1 MESFDNRIA
10 VITGGGSGI
19 GRALVTQLAQ
29 AGCHVAFC
37 DLSEEGMQGTLD
49 LCAGPI
55 SEGVRVTA
63 HRCDVTSESEL
74 QRLRDEVAQQH
85 ATDHIHLL
93 FNNAGISGGQS
104 FINDPREQWDRTF
117 AICWGGVY
125 LGCRVFLDMVV
136 AAPEARIINTSSVNG
151 FWACLGAHTE
161 HSAYSTAKFAVKG
174 FSESLLV
181 DMRCNAPHVGVS
193 VVMPGHIGTPIA
205 KNTQLMWMGEP
216 EDMDDAAVAGLRE
229 RWARIEP
236 AAADMSDDMVRQMA
250 MTGAEQFEQE
260 APTSADEAAR
270 IILAGVR
277 EGRWRILVGE
287 DAVGLDAAV
296 RANPEGAYEADF
308 EHPFALGANEQAQG
322 R

>member
-193 VVMPGHIGTPIA
+193 VVMRHTSLGYDALFHVLVVTNSVCLAALVAVVLHLRRNFVPATGSIRA
-205 KNTQLMWMGEP
+205 AQL
-216 EDMDDAAVAGLRE
+216 ARRE
-229 RWARIEP
+229 SF
-236 AAADMSDDMVRQMA
+236 SDDCR
-250 MTGAEQFEQE
+250 E
-260 APTSADEAAR
+260 ARTS
-270 IILAGVR
+270 
-277 EGRWRILVGE
+277 
-287 DAVGLDAAV
+287 
-296 RANPEGAYEADF
+296 
-308 EHPFALGANEQAQG
+308 
-322 R
+322 